1 MGNPDCVERMKG
13 WMGLQ
18 PVSCNLG
25 ETPLVGLLGL
35 GETPHVGLLGPAE
48 APHAGVT
55 GGHRVSKDK
64 NAKRQESGNSHDR
77 PQQKEC
83 PPPSSK
89 DKSNS
94 HRHFKEAVYKL
105 SKTQSSEQRPVENE
119 VGRSRTKTVDIPS
132 GEKTSSRRTKSDPSD
147 QTVESGQR
155 SSHSKDARRQT
166 TEATAKHDP
175 HIKSSQKASSKS
187 IRPAEYKPPPL
198 TSTIPR
204 NACKRKADAARGTTT
219 EEPSTTTASSAKKS
233 KAKEGWKEFD
243 KPHEDEKGDPPG
255 AKHSLSAPPRRTKR
269 WSSISTTRATSD
281 QKPKQPSLTPSQG
294 HVTPLSPCVQ
304 GAGGSLT
311 PSRPPVQFKIPKKT
325 RPTSSVK
332 CDVDNN
338 AKEHNEKGRR
348 LRDLLILG
356 LRDLLIL
363 IALMAWTLKRL
374 DLSKVRSIP
383 FISEGTRWKRNGV
396 APTDLAMHQ
405 HATIIHTGASITDDN
420 DHEMQAVE
428 AVHQAVHQ
436 PRSESRLEVQSYREL
451 TRMDTDAPDNGDNY
465 TFKNDIILVLDTNIL
480 LSHLDYVKKIRSH
493 GLGGM
498 GFAVVLVPWVVLQEL
513 DSLKNS
519 KRPGGLCGPPG
530 HPCRR
535 LHLQLSE
542 EAGAPPLG
550 ASRLNAENNDDRV
563 LQCCLQYQTLYPE
576 SALILCTNDKNLCS
590 KALLSRVKAL
600 CKADLEEKS
609 GRLHHDTA
617 LPTLPIPLPRHL
629 DSQDPSSGNRR
640 SGLGQRAPET
650 GEEPGAWGRR
660 VCLCVA
666 RLEDCLK
673 EALSHILEVE
683 MKAAY
688 EDLWKDIVYL
698 KPPWELPDVLRC
710 MRKHWI
716 AVFGNIVPR
725 GQLQAVENL
734 HDFFT
739 PGKTV
744 EQDSVLAALREAGE
758 LLDVFGK
765 TRESYG
771 GRVSTAVG
779 TLVTIERQLLA
790 QPEQPEHVPDEPLVG
805 DAVMSDREE
814 KQAPP
819 PQVSHQDVWA
829 LFENIWANLCQ
840 ISSAMF
846 AALHFDPG
854 AMRSV
859 RPEGAPPPPEDALAC
874 LHNLLPMVTQLLQA
888 FSRVLSS
895 DVGMEESQA
904 LLSFIHAS
912 QIVSLNTR
920 LSTSD
925 LIVCFSQQEYR

>member
-1 MGNPDCVERMKG
+1 MRLDAVEQKRLIFPPGKRLPQD
-13 WMGLQ
+13 GLK
-18 PVSCNLG
+18 VI
-25 ETPLVGLLGL
+25 
-35 GETPHVGLLGPAE
+35 
-48 APHAGVT
+48 
-55 GGHRVSKDK
+55 
-64 NAKRQESGNSHDR
+64 
-77 PQQKEC
+77 PQI
-83 PPPSSK
+83 
-89 DKSNS
+89 
-94 HRHFKEAVYKL
+94 KL
-105 SKTQSSEQRPVENE
+105 
-119 VGRSRTKTVDIPS
+119 
-132 GEKTSSRRTKSDPSD
+132 
-147 QTVESGQR
+147 
-155 SSHSKDARRQT
+155 
-166 TEATAKHDP
+166 
-175 HIKSSQKASSKS
+175 
-187 IRPAEYKPPPL
+187 
-198 TSTIPR
+198 R
-204 NACKRKADAARGTTT
+204 NAARGTT
-219 EEPSTTTASSAKKS
+219 EEPSTTAAASSAKKS

-243 KPHEDEKGDPPG
+243 KPHKVEKGDPAG
-255 AKHSLSAPPRRTKR
+255 AKHSLSAPPRRTTR
-269 WSSISTTRATSD
+269 SSGPADSNSTNGVD
-281 QKPKQPSLTPSQG
+281 PKETG
-294 HVTPLSPCVQ
+294 
-304 GAGGSLT
+304 
-311 PSRPPVQFKIPKKT
+311 PVQSVPSAALDPFP
-325 RPTSSVK
+325 SSPRGQ
-332 CDVDNN
+332 DGN
-338 AKEHNEKGRR
+338 
-348 LRDLLILG
+348 
-356 LRDLLIL
+356 
-363 IALMAWTLKRL
+363 T
-374 DLSKVRSIP
+374 
-383 FISEGTRWKRNGV
+383 T
-396 APTDLAMHQ
+396 
-405 HATIIHTGASITDDN
+405 
-420 DHEMQAVE
+420 MQAVE

-436 PRSESRLEVQSYREL
+436 ARSESSLEVQSYGEL

-465 TFKNDIILVLDTNIL
+465 TFKNDVILVLDTNIL

-513 DSLKNS
+513 DALKNS
-519 KRPGGLCGPPG
+519 KRPESSVAHLATPAVDFIYSCLKRQEP
-530 HPCRR
+530 R
-535 LHLQLSE
+535 LWGQSMQQASE
-542 EAGAPPLG
+542 GNR
-550 ASRLNAENNDDRV
+550 RLNAENNDDRV

-629 DSQDPSSGNRR
+629 NSQDLSSGNRR
-640 SGLGQRAPET
+640 SGLGPRAPET
-650 GEEPGAWGRR
+650 GAWGRR

-744 EQDSVLAALREAGE
+744 AQDSVLAALREAGE

-790 QPEQPEHVPDEPLVG
+790 QPEHVPYEPLVG

-925 LIVCFSQQEYR
+925 LIVCFSQQEYREKLGVGGAQLKELEVSLENCVAAMMNQSASSAAWL